1 MTDARADVPVDDDNA
16 PIETDAGHA
25 DAPENVHFSPATD
38 DLAAVSRHSSGTAP
52 VERDPTTDGQPTS
65 APRNPDCL
73 EAGTAAQEAPAG
85 EGLNDPGQEALR
97 ASSVRADSVDDA
109 QIDPDRH
116 DPVPVAPAAIRA
128 DPARADPAINPAMAA
143 QGDPVLAGRA
153 DPAVADQASPAM
165 AGQADPAMAGEAD
178 PAVDGQPD
186 PAMDGQADP
195 AVVGQAGSVEEAQV
209 AVDQAQTLSV
219 TADSTLGQPSATV
232 PAAPPLRD
240 PDEAALRLAEAAVFA
255 SATPV
260 TPRAL
265 SQILPDDL
273 DPAAVIAA
281 LQARYQGRGLEL
293 CEIGG
298 GLQFRTAADL
308 APQLRKVV
316 QVPRRLPRVALETLA
331 IVAYHQPI
339 TRPEIED
346 LRGTGLSQ
354 QTLDVLLENDLI
366 VARGRKET
374 PGRPTLWGT
383 TAKFLEYFGLRD
395 IRELPRRQDLLLEA
409 VRPEAAAQ
417 TEPGPPENP
426 QPEAAGTPPS

>member
-1 MTDARADVPVDDDNA
+1 MTDTRVDVPVERDA
-16 PIETDAGHA
+16 EPIDHGSTHP
-25 DAPENVHFSPATD
+25 DAPENVQSSAALDDPAEEGQSD
-38 DLAAVSRHSSGTAP
+38 PAPYNAAP
-52 VERDPTTDGQPTS
+52 VE
-65 APRNPDCL
+65 C
-73 EAGTAAQEAPAG
+73 GTASQADSAG
-85 EGLNDPGQEALR
+85 EAQCEPDQVAPGLVR
-97 ASSVRADSVDDA
+97 ASSAD
-109 QIDPDRH
+109 
-116 DPVPVAPAAIRA
+116 A
-128 DPARADPAINPAMAA
+128 DPARAVQIKPD
-143 QGDPVLAGRA
+143 QDDPV
-153 DPAVADQASPAM
+153 PA
-165 AGQADPAMAGEAD
+165 E
-178 PAVDGQPD
+178 
-186 PAMDGQADP
+186 P
-195 AVVGQAGSVEEAQV
+195 AVVQAGPAPADPVGDGQTDPGQAQPVPATV
-209 AVDQAQTLSV
+209 A
-219 TADSTLGQPSATV
+219 STPGDPSATV
-232 PAAPPLRD
+232 PAASPLRE

-255 SATPV
+255 SATPM

-273 DPAAVIAA
+273 DVAAVIDA
-281 LQARYQGRGLEL
+281 LRARYQGRGLEL
-293 CEIGG
+293 FEVGG

-409 VRPEAAAQ
+409 VRPEAAA
-417 TEPGPPENP
+417 EADAVPPEDA
-426 QPEAAGTPPS
+426 QP

>member
-1 MTDARADVPVDDDNA
+1 MTDIQGDVPVGRDDEA
-16 PIETDAGHA
+16 AETVSTHTE
-25 DAPENVHFSPATD
+25 APENGPVTAASEYP
-38 DLAAVSRHSSGTAP
+38 AAVSDAPASNECGEAPLTNDVEAEPALDTPTP
-52 VERDPTTDGQPTS
+52 VEPVMLADNPADTDPEGDGRTD
-65 APRNPDCL
+65 APGANEVSTQGD
-73 EAGTAAQEAPAG
+73 QAPA
-85 EGLNDPGQEALR
+85 
-97 ASSVRADSVDDA
+97 S
-109 QIDPDRH
+109 
-116 DPVPVAPAAIRA
+116 
-128 DPARADPAINPAMAA
+128 
-143 QGDPVLAGRA
+143 
-153 DPAVADQASPAM
+153 
-165 AGQADPAMAGEAD
+165 
-178 PAVDGQPD
+178 
-186 PAMDGQADP
+186 
-195 AVVGQAGSVEEAQV
+195 
-209 AVDQAQTLSV
+209 
-219 TADSTLGQPSATV
+219 
-232 PAAPPLRD
+232 PPLRE
-240 PDEAALRLAEAAVFA
+240 PDEAALRLAEAAVLA
-255 SATPV
+255 SATPM

-265 SQILPDDL
+265 SQILADDL

-281 LQARYQGRGLEL
+281 LRARYDGRGFEL
-293 CEIGG
+293 YEIGG

-409 VRPEAAAQ
+409 VRPETAADADPVPAAE
-417 TEPGPPENP
+417 TDPVPPEGAESG
-426 QPEAAGTPPS
+426 PEATQPA

>member
-1 MTDARADVPVDDDNA
+1 MTDAR
-16 PIETDAGHA
+16 
-25 DAPENVHFSPATD
+25 PE
-38 DLAAVSRHSSGTAP
+38 
-52 VERDPTTDGQPTS
+52 
-65 APRNPDCL
+65 
-73 EAGTAAQEAPAG
+73 
-85 EGLNDPGQEALR
+85 
-97 ASSVRADSVDDA
+97 
-109 QIDPDRH
+109 
-116 DPVPVAPAAIRA
+116 VPVADAAV
-128 DPARADPAINPAMAA
+128 DPAR
-143 QGDPVLAGRA
+143 R
-153 DPAVADQASPAM
+153 
-165 AGQADPAMAGEAD
+165 
-178 PAVDGQPD
+178 
-186 PAMDGQADP
+186 DGQASIQPGPTPDGHAGTDP
-195 AVVGQAGSVEEAQV
+195 TNVDPGAELCPDAASAETHPASDV
-209 AVDQAQTLSV
+209 AAADKVDQGHHPTVSE
-219 TADSTLGQPSATV
+219 TAG
-232 PAAPPLRD
+232 PAAGETSPPASPPLRE

-255 SATPV
+255 SAAPM

-281 LQARYQGRGLEL
+281 LQARYVGRGLEL
-293 CEIGG
+293 CDIGG

-366 VARGRKET
+366 AARGRKET

-409 VRPEAAAQ
+409 VRSETAAEAASDPPDGA
-417 TEPGPPENP
+417 EP
-426 QPEAAGTPPS
+426 